1 MNTMNTSV
9 NTYNFNTNASTT
21 PLFRFNYLLNQVT
34 ANKKNVTNPAI
45 QIIFGEIEEILM
57 NAVDY
62 LSDEL
67 DPEEYYYQANR
78 YAERLKTKKYFLTA
92 LLETMK
98 TKHHDYPI
106 IKYTVSVLDEYYI
119 LGMEDL
125 EDPE

>member
-1 MNTMNTSV
+1 MNTTV

-21 PLFRFNYLLNQVT
+21 PLFRFNAVLAQVE
-34 ANKKNVTNPAI
+34 ANKKNITNPAI
-45 QIIFGEIEEILM
+45 EIIFSEIEEILM

-67 DPEEYYYQANR
+67 DPEEYFYQANR
-78 YAERLKTKKYFLTA
+78 YANRLKTKRYFLTA

-106 IKYTVSVLDEYYI
+106 IKYTISVMDEYYI
-119 LGMEDL
+119 LGLEDL
-125 EDPE
+125 EEPGE

>member
-1 MNTMNTSV
+1 MNTTV
-9 NTYNFNTNASTT
+9 NTYNFNTNAPTT
-21 PLFRFNYLLNQVT
+21 PLFRFNTVLAQVE
-34 ANKKNVTNPAI
+34 ANKKNITNPAI
-45 QIIFGEIEEILM
+45 EIIFGEIEEILM

-78 YAERLKTKKYFLTA
+78 YANRLKTKRYFLTA

-106 IKYTVSVLDEYYI
+106 IKYTISVMDEYYI
-119 LGMEDL
+119 LGLEDL
-125 EDPE
+125 EEPGE